1 MAMEILAF
9 VWIHYHFSEKDD
21 TLFWKDIRN
30 QKISMLPKDVQF
42 ILSHFYPLPKRF
54 LFFSQG
60 SMFNIVQWFSVLH
73 AGGAYKNASIPL
85 DEKRQ
90 KYAEYFIDAQQK
102 RIDMAKEL
110 FPSQYDYLKEWYNE
124 NN

>member
-1 MAMEILAF
+1 
-9 VWIHYHFSEKDD
+9 
-21 TLFWKDIRN
+21 
-30 QKISMLPKDVQF
+30 MLPKDVQF

-90 KYAEYFIDAQQK
+90 KYAEYFIEAQQK
-102 RIDMAKEL
+102 RIDMAIDL
-110 FPSQYDYLKEWYNE
+110 FPAQYDYLKEWYNE